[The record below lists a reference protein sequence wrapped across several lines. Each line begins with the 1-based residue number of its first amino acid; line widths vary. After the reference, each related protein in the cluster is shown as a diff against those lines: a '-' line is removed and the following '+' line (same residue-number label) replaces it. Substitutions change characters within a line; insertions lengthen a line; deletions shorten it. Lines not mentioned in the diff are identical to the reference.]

1 MKYTN
6 VKVTDGFDPVL
17 NMSKSNLSV
26 MLVNGEPIKS
36 DVLNQFEIK
45 RGLVIVTEYK
55 NYVEVKFLI
64 STFNILQ

>member
-6 VKVTDGFDPVL
+6 VKVTDGFDPLL